1 MNKLFSKIWG
11 IVIPPLNTGDT
22 FKITKDVYSES
33 IMGYD
38 KSYSVFGLIN
48 TEGKNNITRVHNC
61 REVVGGW
68 IDDSISNNNHKSIKD
83 DHFSVLI
90 AFKGHEINIPKI
102 MEFFNYI
109 NSCMGEG
116 KEIKVYLSNLKD
128 VLVIDAAPWWFKSFY
143 RHAML
148 SLLIR
153 MGCVHYKGIFN
164 DSMDYYA
171 LASRVKP
178 VITMFLKGYVNE
190 KSAAVCRT
198 IGLVQI
204 YKDMSETVLK
214 SRLSKEIE
222 EKI

>member
-22 FKITKDVYSES
+22 FKITKDVYSKN
-33 IMGYD
+33 IMDYD

-61 REVVGGW
+61 REVIGTC
-68 IDDSISNNNHKSIKD
+68 IDDLICQNNHKTIKD
-83 DHFSVLI
+83 DHFSILI
-90 AFKGHEINIPKI
+90 AFKGYEINVPNI
-102 MEFFNYI
+102 MEYFNYI
-109 NSCMGEG
+109 NGCMGEG

-153 MGCVHYKGIFN
+153 MGCVYYKGDFEKSMN
-164 DSMDYYA
+164 DYT
-171 LASRVKP
+171 LASNVIPVVK
-178 VITMFLKGYVNE
+178 MFLKGYVNE
-190 KSAAVCRT
+190 KSAAVCRLV
-198 IGLVQI
+198 GLVQV
-204 YKDMSETVLK
+204 YKGMSEAVLEG
-214 SRLSKEIE
+214 RLAREIE